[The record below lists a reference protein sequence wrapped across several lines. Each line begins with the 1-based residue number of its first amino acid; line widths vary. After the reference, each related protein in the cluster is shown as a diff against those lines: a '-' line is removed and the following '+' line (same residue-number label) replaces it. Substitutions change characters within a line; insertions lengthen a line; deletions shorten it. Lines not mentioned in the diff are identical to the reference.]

1 VKRPK
6 PLSNAF
12 VHSAALGNVKT
23 HKQGEL
29 KWEEEKEAWR
39 GRNVSQNQILA
50 LTGRRKSK
58 FMQATF

>member
-6 PLSNAF
+6 LLSHAF

-23 HKQGEL
+23 HGQGEL

-39 GRNVSQNQILA
+39 GRNVSQRLKPDLKGNDFSA
-50 LTGRRKSK
+50 HG
-58 FMQATF
+58 